1 MKFTYYICGLLIIGL
16 SSCNI
21 GPAPINYGSDGCHYC
36 SMTIVDKQHAAE
48 FVTQKGKVFK
58 FDATE
63 CMMNY
68 LKEIDK
74 TTVALYLVNDYDAP
88 GELINATEATYLI
101 SKNIPS
107 PMGEFLTAFKSK
119 EVAERVHAANQGVLL
134 SWAELQDRFKE

>member
-1 MKFTYYICGLLIIGL
+1 MKVRNIIVVLLIIGL

-21 GPAPINYGSDGCHYC
+21 TPAPINYGSDGCHYC
-36 SMTIVDKQHAAE
+36 SMTIVDKQHAAQ

-74 TTVALYLVNDYDAP
+74 TTVALFLVNDYETP

-107 PMGEFLTAFKSK
+107 PMGEFLTAFKSR

-134 SWAELQDRFKE
+134 SWAELQERFKE

>member
-1 MKFTYYICGLLIIGL
+1 
-16 SSCNI
+16 
-21 GPAPINYGSDGCHYC
+21 
-36 SMTIVDKQHAAE
+36 MTIVDKQHAAE

-68 LKEIDK
+68 LKEIDN
-74 TTVALYLVNDYDAP
+74 TSVALYLVNDYDAP

-119 EVAERVHAANQGVLL
+119 EVAERVHAANQGLLL

>member
-1 MKFTYYICGLLIIGL
+1 MKYSYCIVGLLIMGL

-21 GPAPINYGSDGCHYC
+21 GPAPINYGSDGCHFC
-36 SMTIVDKQHAAE
+36 SMTIVDTQHAAQ
-48 FVTQKGKVFK
+48 FVTDKGKVFK

-68 LKEIDK
+68 LKEIDQS
-74 TTVALYLVNDYDAP
+74 TVAIFLVNDYNAP
-88 GELINATEATYLI
+88 GELINAKEATYLI

-119 EVAERVHAANQGVLL
+119 EVAERVHVENGGVLL
-134 SWAELQDRFKE
+134 TWVELQDRFKE

>member
-1 MKFTYYICGLLIIGL
+1 MKAANYIICLLLIGGT
-16 SSCNI
+16 SCNI
-21 GPAPINYGSDGCHYC
+21 GPAPINYGSDGCVYC
-36 SMTIVDKQHAAE
+36 SMTIVDKQHAAQY
-48 FVTQKGKVFK
+48 VTHKGKVFK
-58 FDATE
+58 FDAAE

-74 TTVALYLVNDYDAP
+74 TTVALFLVNDYDAP

-119 EVAERVHAANQGVLL
+119 EVAERIHADNEGVLL
-134 SWAELQDRFKE
+134 TWVELQERFKE